1 MNYGELKTNIKAL
14 AFEEP
19 DTIAEYEANDVIPT
33 AINRAITILAD
44 TVLPIVKSYEISLD
58 GDDTDYLFFDMSML
72 VKDFLA
78 FDAHPVRIDDGNVY
92 KVFGDYTIE
101 GNDTLVI
108 PGTVSGTVKI
118 FYKASHT
125 PYVSGGGMDEVELP
139 LKPRIHHLVPMLAAY
154 YVWLDDDPTKAAQ
167 YFNQYET
174 ASAAVINA
182 ENAPRARILE
192 GGI

>member
-19 DTIAEYEANDVIPT
+19 DTMQEYEEMDIIPT

-108 PGTVSGTVKI
+108 PGNVSGTVKI

-125 PYVSGGGMDEVELP
+125 PYVSGGEMDEVELP
-139 LKPRIHHLVPMLAAY
+139 LKRRIHHLVPLLAAY

-167 YFNQYET
+167 YYNQYET

>member
-14 AFEEP
+14 AFEES
-19 DTIAEYEANDVIPT
+19 DTMQEYEEMDIIPT

-58 GDDTDYLFFDMSML
+58 GEDGDYLFFDMSML

-101 GNDTLVI
+101 GDDTLVI
-108 PGTVSGTVKI
+108 PGSVSGTVKI

-125 PYVSGGGMDEVELP
+125 PYVSGGSMDEVEIP
-139 LKPRIHHLVPMLAAY
+139 LKKRIHHLVPLLASY

-167 YFNQYET
+167 YYNQYET
-174 ASAAVINA
+174 ASTAVLNGA
-182 ENAPRARILE
+182 NAPRARILE